1 MIKKVRKSKVNRR
14 GVVLVTAVGVLLLV
28 SILLTAVVGY
38 VSVNRTKTNDNYKKE
53 QAYLT
58 ASSTVQSFVAQ
69 IQQDTAKPT
78 NSTDKAAIAKQQKA
92 IADLQALAAANGGE
106 GTTVDVTFN
115 GTSGKGD
122 ALGTT
127 TLTIKQDGG
136 SATNLVVLAKTTYAG
151 HTEQVAAHISTESI
165 VKPKELSNCIE
176 LLGETDH
183 DYDNIN
189 VIGNMAG
196 LNNSAGNIITGTNET
211 CVYGSFSFVGTYFP
225 NGDTKTKFVLRP
237 NLVKKGEGSYITV
250 SEGIKNFLLVDSTMA
265 FNVGY
270 NYVNIDGSFDIY
282 NGGIRTSIG
291 SEGHQ
296 VDLFCTNASIKGKG
310 MTQYGNFNCY
320 DGGTTERAGN
330 MVIDG
335 LSENVIINGD
345 LQVEG
350 TLTLKNAS
358 LTVFGNATIGK
369 GVVMEGSSSF
379 TVSGGTKTVGTVA
392 KPEAVDKT
400 SKRFLKPGS
409 ASTDPYKY
417 VPEDFFMGTF
427 SETSLIENQ
436 YAKFYE
442 GFDPDHGIYQSTTVK
457 TLSDYKEDI
466 TVDGVRFSYHITG
479 DCQIVKS
486 DYNNDNLNGKMRIL
500 VDVNDTTKN
509 VLLMFRTQSA
519 LTHHDE
525 WVWDPSVPP
534 WGATV
539 HNVWDSDN
547 DYEVGA
553 GWKPLI
559 VVRNTSSLLTV
570 DEDGNQDHQYNCY
583 FVSDS
588 GTSFNPRSMDSTTAK
603 SVATSGEVAV
613 DKNGNPTGRHKSG
626 AKAGSLKFNTI
637 CVFEFNTFK
646 TAYSGQSVLSSDTW
660 DPTAKPNESFI
671 LNPTDYETPG
681 TYKPERS
688 SIIFL
693 LGEDYSMSA
702 TNDSFFQAA
711 WYAPY
716 ANVNIATN
724 GKSGFNVHAQGTFN
738 TDADGVT
745 TPITTNMN
753 VCNVGSVAASSFGN
767 DNKAYYVFTR
777 PSSTSIV
784 AMALGKD
791 SEGANGFALDRY
803 DHY

>member
-78 NSTDKAAIAKQQKA
+78 DATDTAAIAKQQKA
-92 IADLQALAAANGGE
+92 IADLQALAAANGGK

-115 GTSGKGD
+115 GTDGKGD

-136 SATNLVVLAKTTYAG
+136 SASNLVVLAKTTYAG
-151 HTEQVAAHISTESI
+151 HMEQVAAHISTDSI

-183 DYDNIN
+183 DYDNLN

-196 LNNSAGNIITGTNET
+196 LNNSAGNVITGTNET
-211 CVYGSFSFVGTYFP
+211 CVYGCFSFVGTYYP

-237 NLVKKGEGSYITV
+237 NLVKQGEGSYITV

-270 NYVNIDGSFDIY
+270 NYVNVDGSFDIY

-291 SEGHQ
+291 SAGHQ

-335 LSENVIINGD
+335 LSEDVYIYGD

-350 TLTLKNAS
+350 TLTLKNAK
-358 LTVFGNATIGK
+358 LYVNGNATIGK
-369 GVVMEGSSSF
+369 GVVMEGSSQF
-379 TVSGGTKTVGTVA
+379 TVSGGTKEVGTEA
-392 KPEAVDKT
+392 SPKAVDKT
-400 SKRFLKPGS
+400 SNRFLKPGS
-409 ASTDPYKY
+409 PTTDPYKY
-417 VPEDFFMGTF
+417 VPEDFFMGNY

-436 YAKFYE
+436 YDKFYDSYDPE
-442 GFDPDHGIYQSTTVK
+442 NGDFDSDVK
-457 TLSDYKEDI
+457 NLADYKEDI
-466 TVDGVRFSYHITG
+466 TVDGVRFNYHVTG
-479 DCQIVKS
+479 DCEVVNCGDTK
-486 DYNNDNLNGKMRIL
+486 DYVNEAMNGKMRIL
-500 VDVNDTTKN
+500 IDVTDTTKN
-509 VLLMFRTQSA
+509 VLIMFRSHSGT
-519 LTHHDE
+519 LTN
-525 WVWDPSVPP
+525 WWPLTY
-534 WGATV
+534 GAPYSNNFTIAT
-539 HNVWDSDN
+539 
-547 DYEVGA
+547 DY
-553 GWKPLI
+553 KPLI

-588 GTSFNPRSMDSTTAK
+588 GTSFNPRTIDSTTGK
-603 SVATSGEVAV
+603 SVATSGEMAL
-613 DKNGNPTGRHKSG
+613 DKNGNPTGRYKSG
-626 AKAGSLKFNTI
+626 AQAGSLNFNTI
-637 CVFEFNTFK
+637 SVFEFNTFK
-646 TAYSGQSVLSSDTW
+646 TAYAGQSVLSSDTW
-660 DPTAKPNESFI
+660 TPTATPNESFI
-671 LNPTDYETPG
+671 LNPTDYETAG

-688 SIIFL
+688 SIVFL
-693 LGEDYSMSA
+693 LGEDYKMSA

-716 ANVNIATN
+716 ATVDIATN
-724 GKSGFNVHAQGTFN
+724 GKGGFNVHAQGTFN

-753 VCNVGSVAASSFGN
+753 VCNIGSVAAGAFGN

-784 AMALGKD
+784 AMALGKEN
-791 SEGANGFALDRY
+791 EGANGFALDRY